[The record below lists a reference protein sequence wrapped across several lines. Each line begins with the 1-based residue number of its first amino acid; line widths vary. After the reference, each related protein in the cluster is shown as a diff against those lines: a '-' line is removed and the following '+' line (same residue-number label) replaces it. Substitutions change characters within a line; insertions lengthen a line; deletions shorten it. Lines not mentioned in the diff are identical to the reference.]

1 MNNLTNPED
10 KYKPSNCV
18 SHHDDICFA
27 HHHND
32 EKEDQD

>member
-10 KYKPSNCV
+10 KHKPSNCV

-27 HHHND
+27 EHDQNQ
-32 EKEDQD
+32 EDQD

>member
-10 KYKPSNCV
+10 KNKPSNCV

-27 HHHND
+27 DNYHSED
-32 EKEDQD
+32 KDQD